1 MSACWRHMSMSV
13 FFESTCVSVNP
24 TQKSTQHTLS
34 ITAKKFESVQTYQVH
49 IFDLNCTS
57 WNYLYLTDKP
67 KPRCH
72 VVLDTLANRI
82 FSQVVDMTGTCRRHV
97 ANTTQPVGVWCWRL
111 VGCMHCAKVGST
123 SKGAHK
129 ANNGQNRASTPTNRA
144 PVPAKMNKQKPQRSR
159 RIAEKNE
166 NIRVDVGTLQRPSD
180 NLP

>member
-49 IFDLNCTS
+49 IFELNCTS
-57 WNYLYLTDKP
+57 QNYLYLTD

-129 ANNGQNRASTPTNRA
+129 ANNGQNRVSTPTNRA